1 MPTGISRIALARPSL
16 VVDAKE
22 LAEAWGRLPRGI
34 DHVRVPA
41 WDEDGT
47 TLAIDA
53 AKEALG
59 REPGSALRTLLV
71 GGADGAVLAEALGAH
86 HARVL
91 SVSGGIEALDAALR
105 LADAPTLCVV
115 SVVPSSAPGSDARLE
130 EAAAAAA
137 FLVTADGPLQLLASS
152 SYTRAASPPGELDA
166 DEPARLA
173 AERFVLPQDA
183 PLFVAGAL
191 AGGIAKAVRPA
202 VDARKEWGAL
212 GVLSPLVQLA
222 ESLRQGAPKGGWC
235 VVGDA
240 SAERAT
246 FLALKLEGPGL
257 VLTAPPERARRV
269 SPTRALA
276 ESRELSRGPDSP
288 MGAYVPAGTWVED
301 LPARLRLVAQ
311 QCESCRRVS
320 YPPRGACPDCRG
332 RAVADLTLP
341 QSAIVYSATRIGRG
355 GAPSEFAAEQAQTG
369 AFWVGVVE
377 WPEQRV
383 RVTARLAGYDEHGPN
398 IGDPV
403 RAVVRRLFEQE
414 GAVRYGV
421 KFGAV

>member
-1 MPTGISRIALARPSL
+1 VNGISSIALARPSL
-16 VVDAKE
+16 VVGAKE
-22 LAEAWGRLPRGI
+22 IAEAWGRMPRGI
-34 DHVRVPA
+34 EHVRVPA

-59 REPGSALRTLLV
+59 RESGSALRVILASGV
-71 GGADGAVLAEALGAH
+71 DAAILAEALGAH

-91 SVSGGIEALDAALR
+91 SVAGGIEALEAALR
-105 LADAPTLCVV
+105 LVDAPALCVV
-115 SVVPSSAPGSDARLE
+115 SVVPASAPGSDARIE
-130 EAAAAAA
+130 EAAGAAA
-137 FLVTADGPLQLLASS
+137 FLVTADGPLQLITSS
-152 SYTRAASPPGELDA
+152 TYVRAASPRGELDA
-166 DEPARLA
+166 DEPTRLA
-173 AERFVLPQDA
+173 SERFVLPADA
-183 PLFVAGAL
+183 PLFVAGPAAL
-191 AGGIAKAVRPA
+191 ARVKSVRPA

-212 GVLSPLVQLA
+212 GVLAPLVQLF

-246 FLALKLEGPGL
+246 FLALKVEGAGL
-257 VLTAPPERARRV
+257 VLTPPPERARRV

-276 ESRELSRGPDSP
+276 ESRELSQEPDST

-311 QCESCRRVS
+311 QCESCRRVM
-320 YPPRGACPDCRG
+320 YPPRATCPDCRG
-332 RAVADLTLP
+332 RAFAGLTLP
-341 QSAIVYSATRIGRG
+341 PTAIVYAATRIGRG
-355 GAPSEFAAEQAQTG
+355 GAPSEFAGEQTQTG

-383 RVTARLAGYDEHGPN
+383 RVTTRLIGYDEHGPN

-421 KFGAV
+421 KFGPV